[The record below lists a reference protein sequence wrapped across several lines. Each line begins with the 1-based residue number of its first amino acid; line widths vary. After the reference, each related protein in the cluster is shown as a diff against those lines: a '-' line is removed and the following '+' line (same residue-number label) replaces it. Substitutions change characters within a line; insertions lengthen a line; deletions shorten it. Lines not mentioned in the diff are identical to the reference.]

1 MQQRPH
7 IWRYGVTLAPL
18 LKLMLALFGLSI
30 APADAAASQQPAQIN
45 SERVLVEGNPALTQ
59 RMVDQ
64 RMEIFELFLE
74 IKISQERRDLL
85 QRELVQAWKQ
95 GDQEKISG
103 TLEDVKLYGKEK
115 DILALRTAN
124 QSSYVD
130 SLRKKPNDPMAR
142 ELLEIYDA
150 AHPERKDFMRMH
162 GMGNLVGEWKR
173 IDYIS
178 PQTNPASH
186 EVIGTSFTDSLIFT
200 VYPDGHFRHFWVHS
214 HCGSRNTCCD
224 KYSTDVKGTV
234 IVEGGQLVLK
244 AETGTQLFDAPCN
257 HINNSFGQI
266 QPHEERFASSI
277 KPAANNR
284 MTLCLAT
291 QPFDPWQQ
299 GPGKTVCYE
308 KKLEPLK

>member
-1 MQQRPH
+1 VTQQRPH
-7 IWRYGVTLAPL
+7 IWRYIATLVAMLKFILPL
-18 LKLMLALFGLSI
+18 LGLNI
-30 APADAAASQQPAQIN
+30 ASPGAAAIQEPAQRD

-64 RMEIFELFLE
+64 RMEILELFLE
-74 IKISQERRDLL
+74 IKISQERRGLL

-124 QSSYVD
+124 QSSFVD

-150 AHPERKDFMRMH
+150 AHPERKDFMRTH
-162 GMGNLVGEWKR
+162 GMGELVGEWKR
-173 IDYIS
+173 IDYLA
-178 PQTNPASH
+178 PQTNPNSH
-186 EVIGTSFTDSLIFT
+186 EAIGISFTDSLIFT

-257 HINNSFGQI
+257 HVNNSFGQI

-277 KPAANNR
+277 KPAANSR

-291 QPFDPWQQ
+291 QPFDPRQE
-299 GPGKTVCYE
+299 GPGKAVCYE
-308 KKLEPLK
+308 KKPGI